1 MGLLPHRRPR
11 RKLRRQFLLTLLMPP
26 QNFPRPRNHLARQPR
41 QSSHLNSI
49 ALVRAPSLHPP
60 QKYNLVPRLLHRHM
74 HIPHAS
80 QKLLQLRQLMIVRSK
95 KRPRPRPRMQS
106 LHHSPS
112 NRQSVESSRPAS
124 DFIEQNQTS
133 RGRRIQNRR
142 HFAHLHQKSR
152 PAPRQIIRSPN
163 PREHPVQQR
172 QFRRRRRHKRP
183 HLRQNRNQSRLPQI
197 SGLAPHVRSSNQKQK
212 LRLIIQIQIIRH
224 EPLAALL
231 QQLFNHRMPPARNHQ
246 NPALS
251 FPAQRSLGKFRPRI
265 IPRSRNPRE
274 IHQHVQLRDPRRN
287 APQPPRLPR
296 NSLANFH
303 VQPPLNLQHP
313 LFRGQYFPFMLL
325 QFRRSKPLRIHQSLL
340 PLVVRRRQM
349 QIRFRNLDIET
360 ENLVISNFQRPNP
373 SPLPLALLHR
383 SNNLPPLP
391 RNIVQLIELRIE
403 SPPNHARI
411 ASHRRWI
418 VRNPPRNHLPH
429 ISHFVQLL
437 AQRSQ
442 PAAKRNRP
450 HHQRRQQPVQHW
462 NLLQRLPQR
471 QQIPRR
477 SHAQSNPASQP
488 LQIQNPLKRPMNLL
502 ALHSPRFQFAHGIQ
516 TILNLPQRNLRT
528 QNPSPQQPR
537 PHPRS
542 RLINRLQQSR
552 RSIIPRR
559 RFHQFQIPHSHRIQ
573 NHRILLLVISNAV
586 QMLQASSRRPQRRI
600 RNRIFRRPRPDRRSL
615 AQVMHQRPRRGR
627 RRRVP
632 VQSKSFQS
640 SHPKMLLQ
648 HPCSV
653 IRLKRPFIQTRF
665 HRPQPIHLRR
675 QSHRK
680 QSHRPRQK
688 HFARPQNPQLIPQPR
703 LRLLPRKLGSP
714 KFPSRKIHKRQSNH
728 KLNPA
733 PAAASTRLRTRTSA
747 AGRTRPGTRSRS
759 AARTRRSPRGRT
771 NRRTPRHRR
780 QIIIFLSSHQPRAA
794 SRPRRQDPYHFPP
807 HNFLPRPRHFH
818 LLADR
823 HLVPS
828 LNQSRNIIF
837 RRVIRH
843 PAHRHRLPLLLI
855 PRRHSDLQQTRSHH
869 RIVIKKLIEI
879 PQTKKQQ
886 STRMLLL
893 HRMILLH

>member
-1 MGLLPHRRPR
+1 
-11 RKLRRQFLLTLLMPP
+11 MPP
-26 QNFPRPRNHLARQPR
+26 QNLPSPQNHLMRQPR

-60 QKYNLVPRLLHRHM
+60 QKYNLVSSLLHRHM
-74 HIPHAS
+74 HIPHAL
-80 QKLLQLRQLMIVRSK
+80 QKLLQFRQLMIMRSK
-95 KRPRPRPRMQS
+95 KRPRPLPRMQS
-106 LHHSPS
+106 LYHRPS
-112 NRQSVESSRPAS
+112 NGQPIKRSRPAPHL
-124 DFIEQNQTS
+124 IKQNQTS
-133 RGRRIQNRR
+133 RRSRIQNRR
-142 HFAHLHQKSR
+142 HLAHLH
-152 PAPRQIIRSPN
+152 
-163 PREHPVQQR
+163 
-172 QFRRRRRHKRP
+172 
-183 HLRQNRNQSRLPQI
+183 QNRNQSRLPQI
-197 SGLAPHVRSSNQKQK
+197 SGLAPHVRPSNQKQK

-224 EPLAALL
+224 KPLASLL
-231 QQLFNHRMPPARNHQ
+231 QKLLNHRMPPARNHQ

-251 FPAQRSLGKFRPRI
+251 FPAQRSLRKFRPRI

-274 IHQHVQLRDPRRN
+274 IHQHVQLRNPRRN

-303 VQPPLNLQHP
+303 VQAPLNFQHP
-313 LFRGQYFPFMLL
+313 LFRGQYLPLMLL
-325 QFRRSKPLRIHQSLL
+325 QFRGSKPLRIHQSLL

-349 QIRFRNLDIET
+349 QIRLGNFNVEAK
-360 ENLVISNFQRPNP
+360 NLVISNLQRPNP

-383 SNNLPPLP
+383 SNDLPPLP
-391 RNIVQLIELRIE
+391 RNIVHLVELRIE
-403 SPPNHARI
+403 SPPNHSRI
-411 ASHRRWI
+411 AGHCRWI
-418 VRNPPRNHLPH
+418 IRDPPRHHLPH
-429 ISHFVQLL
+429 ISHFIQLF

-462 NLLQRLPQR
+462 NLLQRSPQR

-477 SHAQSNPASQP
+477 RHAQSNPAGQP
-488 LQIQNPLKRPMNLL
+488 LQIQYPFQRPMNLL
-502 ALHSPRFQFAHGIQ
+502 ALHSPRFQFAHRVQ
-516 TILNLPQRNLRT
+516 TILDLPQRNLRT
-528 QNPSPQQPR
+528 QNPPTQQPR

-542 RLINRLQQSR
+542 GLINRLQQSR

-559 RFHQFQIPHSHRIQ
+559 RLHQFQIPHSHRIQ

-615 AQVMHQRPRRGR
+615 AQVMHQRPRRSR
-627 RRRVP
+627 RRRMP
-632 VQSKSFQS
+632 VQPKSFQS

-648 HPCSV
+648 HPRSV
-653 IRLKRPFIQTRF
+653 IRLKHPFIQTRL
-665 HRPQPIHLRR
+665 HRPQPIQLRR

-703 LRLLPRKLGSP
+703 LGLLARKFSSP
-714 KFPSRKIHKRQSNH
+714 KFASRKIHKRQSNH
-728 KLNPA
+728 RFSRA
-733 PAAASTRLRTRTSA
+733 PAASRARLHANINATSSTR
-747 AGRTRPGTRSRS
+747 
-759 AARTRRSPRGRT
+759 ARTTARPRRSPRGRT
-771 NRRTPRHRR
+771 SRRTPRHRR

-855 PRRHSDLQQTRSHH
+855 PRRQSDLQQTRSHH

-886 STRMLLL
+886 STRMLFL